1 MPPLSKEHARARGFA
16 YLEAA
21 EHLMQMWTDDPIERL
36 WGYRLSERLRTRALF
51 WFRKASK
58 KG

>member
-1 MPPLSKEHARARGFA
+1 MAPLSKEQARARGFA

-21 EHLMQMWTDDPIERL
+21 EHLLQSWTVDPIERL
-36 WGYRLSERLRTRALF
+36 WGNRISERLRTRALF